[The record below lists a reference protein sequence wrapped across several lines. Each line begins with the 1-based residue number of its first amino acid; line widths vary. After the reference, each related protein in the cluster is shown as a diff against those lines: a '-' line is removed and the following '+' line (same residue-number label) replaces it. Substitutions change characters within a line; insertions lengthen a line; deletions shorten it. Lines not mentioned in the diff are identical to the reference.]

1 MELHRAMLCQA
12 AELVETARKRL
23 DTRTER
29 CSTCGL
35 THYVN
40 REHWKQAQEL
50 DGMLRKLKRLS
61 NFSTP
66 E

>member
-1 MELHRAMLCQA
+1 MELHRGMLSEA
-12 AELVETARKRL
+12 AELVDKARKRL

-29 CSTCGL
+29 CPACGL

-61 NFSTP
+61 NFSVP
-66 E
+66 K